1 VHERDDDAFSPKKEA
16 FPFFSPGQGRN
27 DEGKAAMTIRTASV
41 YEPPADDEG
50 LRVLIMRYWPRGV
63 RRERV
68 DVWLKDAAPSTE
80 LLRAYTHAG
89 LSWDDFAHDYR
100 EEIHERPEVLEQLR
114 DLEREHGTLT
124 LLCHERIP
132 PQEHCHREI
141 LQALL
146 GQGAPRRASRK
157 ASP

>member
-1 VHERDDDAFSPKKEA
+1 VATIDVHDPDDDAFCLKTEA
-16 FPFFSPGQGRN
+16 FRVSI
-27 DEGKAAMTIRTASV
+27 AMIRTASV
-41 YEPPADDEG
+41 YDPPADKDG

-68 DVWLKDAAPSTE
+68 DVWLKDAAPSRE
-80 LLRAYTHAG
+80 LLQAYTHQG
-89 LSWDDFAHDYR
+89 LGWDKFEEGYR
-100 EEIHERPEVLEQLR
+100 AEMEQDRPHVLEQLR

-132 PQEHCHREI
+132 PHEHCHRHT
-141 LQALL
+141 LQGLL
-146 GQGAPRRASRK
+146 ARSTSRK